1 MAIQLQQLSGQPRL
15 LMEAGLAPVQGTRFQ
30 PTGFPDLGAAVYDA
44 PGADGPPVNMVLV
57 ESAQSV
63 ANRLESVCW
72 DYAADSPYSAVTGM
86 PYILVALWDSGD
98 TTNSLLE
105 AHRLNS
111 PYIMSDA
118 LFAQQFRAAAKLRAQ
133 TTRTRGRARR
143 GAENHAS
150 DQEQSVEQDG
160 QVGVFNRAALAR
172 AIFKYDPNSVLHGVF
187 LEKLDGRAR
196 LQRCLSGFIE
206 AQRVKAAD
214 SGGVKNDRVAPAPSS
229 LREIGLTVS
238 ATEGYGNV
246 PFHRIEYTAE
256 SITAYFNLDLAQI
269 RAYGLGENAERF
281 LVTLALWKVRKFL
294 DTGLRLR
301 TACDLD
307 VVGDLEVTRPK
318 DGFAVPTISELEA
331 DLPVLIEA
339 CAADGLFADPPV
351 TSLTFQRNRRK

>member
-1 MAIQLQQLSGQPRL
+1 MAIQPEQLTGQPRL
-15 LMEAGLAPVQGTRFQ
+15 LMEARLKPVQGTRFQ

-44 PGADGPPVNMVLV
+44 PGENGNSAQMVLV

-72 DYAADSPYSAVTGM
+72 DNATASLYSAVEGM
-86 PYILVALWDSGD
+86 PYVSVTLWDSGD

-111 PYIMSDA
+111 PYIINDDG
-118 LFAQQFRAAAKLRAQ
+118 FAQRFRTDARLSAGGGSA
-133 TTRTRGRARR
+133 GARR
-143 GAENHAS
+143 RRQRASPEAETEPPEDNGQAGIF
-150 DQEQSVEQDG
+150 DQ
-160 QVGVFNRAALAR
+160 AALAR
-172 AIFKYDPNSVLHGVF
+172 AAFKYDPGSVLHGVF

-206 AQRVKAAD
+206 ARQSNVAD

-238 ATEGYGNV
+238 AAEGYGNV
-246 PFHRIEYTAE
+246 PFHRTEYTAE

-307 VVGDLEVTRPK
+307 LDGDMEVTRPVS
-318 DGFAVPTISELEA
+318 GFTVPLTPELET
-331 DLPVLIEA
+331 DLPALIQA
-339 CAADGLFADPPV
+339 CAADGLFAVPPV
-351 TSLTFQRNRRK
+351 TQLTFQRR

>member
-1 MAIQLQQLSGQPRL
+1 MTIQLEQLNGQPRL
-15 LMEAGLAPVQGTRFQ
+15 LMEAHLQPVQGTRFQ

-44 PGADGPPVNMVLV
+44 PGENDNSAQMVLV

-63 ANRLESVCW
+63 ANRLEYVCW
-72 DYAADSPYSAVTGM
+72 DESAASPHPAITGM
-86 PYILVALWDSGD
+86 PYVSVTLWDRGD

-118 LFAQQFRAAAKLRAQ
+118 DFANRFRTEAKLPVSSRRAAPR
-133 TTRTRGRARR
+133 RRGRGPAAEDEAESPESDEADGTVGIFDRATLA
-143 GAENHAS
+143 GAA
-150 DQEQSVEQDG
+150 
-160 QVGVFNRAALAR
+160 
-172 AIFKYDPNSVLHGVF
+172 FKYDPGSVLHGVF

-206 AQRVKAAD
+206 ARQSNVAD
-214 SGGVKNDRVAPAPSS
+214 SGGVKNDRVAPSPAS
-229 LREIGLTVS
+229 LREIGLSVS
-238 ATEGYGNV
+238 AADGYGNV
-246 PFHRIEYTAE
+246 PFHRTEYTAE

-307 VVGDLEVTRPK
+307 ALGDLEVTRPGN
-318 DGFAVPTISELEA
+318 GFTVPPTQELEA
-331 DLPVLIEA
+331 ALPALIQA
-339 CAADGLFADPPV
+339 CATDGLFADPLV
-351 TSLTFQRNRRK
+351 TQLTFQRR

>member
-1 MAIQLQQLSGQPRL
+1 MTITWGILQNAPRL
-15 LMEAGLAPVQGTRFQ
+15 LLEAQLQPVQGNRFQ

-44 PGADGPPVNMVLV
+44 PGENGNATQTVLV

-72 DYAADSPYSAVTGM
+72 DEATASLYSAVAGI
-86 PYILVALWDSGD
+86 PYVLVTLWDSGD
-98 TTNSLLE
+98 ATNSLLE

-111 PYIMSDA
+111 PYIMSDDD
-118 LFAQQFRAAAKLRAQ
+118 FAQRFRADAGLPRGGGSAGSRRRRRQ
-133 TTRTRGRARR
+133 TSTEAEAEPATDNEQVGTFNR
-143 GAENHAS
+143 GA
-150 DQEQSVEQDG
+150 
-160 QVGVFNRAALAR
+160 LAK
-172 AIFKYDPNSVLHGVF
+172 AVLKYDPGSILHGVF

-206 AQRVKAAD
+206 ARQSNVAE

-246 PFHRIEYTAE
+246 PFHRTEYTAE
-256 SITAYFNLDLAQI
+256 RITAYFNLDLAQI
-269 RAYGLGENAERF
+269 RAYRLGENAERF
-281 LVTLALWKVRKFL
+281 LVTLALWKMRKFL

-307 VVGDLEVTRPK
+307 MAGELEVTRPVN
-318 DGFAVPTISELEA
+318 GFIVPPTAELEA
-331 DLPVLIEA
+331 DLPALIQA
-339 CAADGLFADPPV
+339 CAADGLFANPPI
-351 TSLTFQRNRRK
+351 TELTFQRR

>member
-1 MAIQLQQLSGQPRL
+1 MAIQVEQLSSHPRL
-15 LMEAGLAPVQGTRFQ
+15 LMEARLEPVQGTRFQ

-44 PGADGPPVNMVLV
+44 PGENGNATQMVLV

-63 ANRLESVCW
+63 ANRLENVCW
-72 DYAADSPYSAVTGM
+72 DYSNTSLYSAIAGM
-86 PYILVALWDSGD
+86 PYVSVTLWDSGN

-111 PYIMSDA
+111 PYIISDA
-118 LFAQQFRAAAKLRAQ
+118 DFAQRFRTEAKVP
-133 TTRTRGRARR
+133 AR
-143 GAENHAS
+143 N
-150 DQEQSVEQDG
+150 EQA
-160 QVGVFNRAALAR
+160 GVFDRGALAR
-172 AIFKYDPNSVLHGVF
+172 AAFKYDPGSVLHGVF

-206 AQRVKAAD
+206 AQQSNVAD

-229 LREIGLTVS
+229 LREIGLNVT
-238 ATEGYGNV
+238 AAEGYGNV
-246 PFHRIEYTAE
+246 PFHRSEYTAK

-307 VVGDLEVTRPK
+307 VAGDLEVTRPVS
-318 DGFAVPTISELEA
+318 GFTVPPTPELEA
-331 DLPVLIEA
+331 DLPALIET
-339 CAADGLFADPPV
+339 CASEGLFADPPI
-351 TSLTFQRNRRK
+351 TALTFQRK